1 MSSVFQPQDPG
12 YSYVLTSIAGMYEP
26 SFPVEQSELESIS
39 TLPMSLSS
47 IATPDATILDF
58 GVSYHL
64 FNDMKWF
71 ANLGPVEVVKEVV

>member
-47 IATPDATILDF
+47 IATPDATILDS
-58 GVSYHL
+58 GASYHL
-64 FNDMKWF
+64 FNDFNWAKIGKPF
-71 ANLGPVEVVKEVV
+71 HIVKEVV